1 MSTSLPT
8 LDLLETR
15 GLQANVILQE
25 MQEIFPPVQPT
36 PHDSIETI
44 MYKAGQRYV
53 VEWLLQRMEQ

>member
-1 MSTSLPT
+1 MYGKNIWHNVKLM
-8 LDLLETR
+8 EKK
-15 GLQANVILQE
+15 VILQE

-36 PHDSIETI
+36 PHDSVEMI

>member
-1 MSTSLPT
+1 MPNPSKLEAIYGPA
-8 LDLLETR
+8 LLT
-15 GLQANVILQE
+15 ILAE

-36 PHDSIETI
+36 PHDSVEMI

>member
-8 LDLLETR
+8 LDLLETK
-15 GLQANVILQE
+15 GLQANAVLQE

-44 MYKAGQRYV
+44 MYKAGQRHV

>member
-1 MSTSLPT
+1 MSTSHRT

-36 PHDSIETI
+36 PHDDIQTI